1 MEREGYKM
9 GKVKLAIATMLK
21 LTFAFCLYGLSL
33 NVAADESPQVEA
45 NSSNRHEVT
54 LIRDRDYACTQCHKD
69 EKETLKGSHGEES
82 FAILKRDVNCVECH
96 KSIGPDHREGAPQVI
111 KYSAAQSKVG
121 TEKVTLSFD
130 EILQANSQCTDCHTP
145 DRLRED
151 SWTHDVH
158 AKNLTCSSC
167 HIVHG
172 EKEAVLSFDHSAKI
186 KMCVDCHVDFNQK
199 ENKLGE

>member
-1 MEREGYKM
+1 M

-96 KSIGPDHREGAPQVI
+96 KSIGPDHREGAPQVM

-151 SWTHDVH
+151 SWTHDVTL
-158 AKNLTCSSC
+158 KT
-167 HIVHG
+167 
-172 EKEAVLSFDHSAKI
+172 
-186 KMCVDCHVDFNQK
+186 
-199 ENKLGE
+199 